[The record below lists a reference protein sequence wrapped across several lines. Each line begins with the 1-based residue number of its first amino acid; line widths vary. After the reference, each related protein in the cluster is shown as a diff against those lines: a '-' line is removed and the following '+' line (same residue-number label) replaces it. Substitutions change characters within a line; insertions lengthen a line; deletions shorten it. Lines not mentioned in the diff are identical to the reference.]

1 MVARRRKPAASQ
13 EVKPTPGE
21 LVQQKLPLPLPQ
33 QSPPPRPATPARRLW
48 LCVYLPDLPLEALS
62 NDSSAAVHAV
72 FTEEQGVR
80 QVLLASKAAQAAGI
94 GSGMSVNAALALQPQ
109 LQLFERRPE
118 REQRLIQQLAA
129 WAEQF
134 TSFVCIESACVLLL
148 EIAGSLRLFGG
159 LGELRQRITADLSYK
174 GLTSLL
180 AIAPT
185 PLAATWLAKSGR
197 RVCIQALQN
206 LTGALSPLTLQCLD
220 WPESVVD
227 SLQGMGIS
235 CIGDCLRLPRQG
247 FAKRFGS
254 ARLLQLD
261 RATGRLPDPR
271 SSFRTPERFCAEFE
285 LLHEQSDS
293 ELILNACEQLLQ
305 EMGCFLLAR
314 QLVVQ
319 RVQFSFF
326 ALQVPVTHLTLG
338 SAEAGRTVS
347 RWLELLRIRF
357 ERLTLAAP
365 VISIRLRGGRPSEL
379 EAENR
384 LLPFSKADRGGHTVS
399 PTHLVEQLLARIGD
413 EAVHG
418 INVIAEPRPQ
428 YAWEKMGAASG
439 FHAMD
444 MATPSQVPWNQG
456 LAPLL
461 FADLQKTSS
470 LLLRRPLWMLPDVEE
485 LPIVDGKPVYQGLLE
500 LLDGPERIETGW
512 WDDNGMA
519 RDYYVAMN
527 PRGVHLW
534 VYKNRGKPDQWF
546 LHGIFG

>member
-1 MVARRRKPAASQ
+1 MVVRRRKPAALQ
-13 EVKPTPGE
+13 EVTATPDE
-21 LVQQKLPLPLPQ
+21 LVQQRLSLPLPE
-33 QSPPPRPATPARRLW
+33 QSPPALSTIPARRLW
-48 LCVYLPDLPLEALS
+48 LCIHFPALPLEAL
-62 NDSSAAVHAV
+62 NGDSPSAAHAV
-72 FTEEQGVR
+72 FSGEQGVR

-94 GSGMSVNAALALQPQ
+94 APRMPVNAALALQPE
-109 LQLFERRPE
+109 LQLLERSPRK
-118 REQRLIQQLAA
+118 EQALIRQLAA

-159 LGELRQRITADLSYK
+159 LRELRQRITADLEHK
-174 GLTSLL
+174 GLTSSL

-185 PLAATWLAKSGR
+185 PLAATWLARSRR

-206 LTGALSPLTLQCLD
+206 LTGALSPLSLQCLD
-220 WPESVVD
+220 WPESVTD
-227 SLQGMGIS
+227 SLKGMGIS

-261 RATGRLPDPR
+261 RAMGRLPDPR
-271 SSFRTPERFCAEFE
+271 SNFRTPQRFCAEFE
-285 LLHEQSDS
+285 LSQEQSDG

-305 EMGCFLLAR
+305 EMSCFLLAR

-326 ALQVPVTHLTLG
+326 SLQAPVTHLIVG
-338 SAEAGRTVS
+338 SSEAGRAVC
-347 RWLELLRIRF
+347 RWLELLKIRF

-365 VISIRLRGGRPSEL
+365 VISIRLRGGRPAAL

-384 LLPFSKADRGGHTVS
+384 PLPFRKTDRGGQSIS
-399 PTHLVEQLLARIGD
+399 PAHLVEQLSARIGD
-413 EAVHG
+413 EAVHA
-418 INVIAEPRPQ
+418 INLVAEHRPQ
-428 YAWEKMGAASG
+428 YAWGRVGVKPG

-444 MATPSQVPWNQG
+444 MATPSQVPWNRG

-461 FADLQKTSS
+461 FADLQKTNS
-470 LLLRRPLWMLPDVEE
+470 LLLRRPLWMLPDLKK
-485 LPIVDGKPVYQGLLE
+485 LPVVDGKPVYQGVLE
-500 LLDGPERIETGW
+500 LLSGPERIETGW
-512 WDDNGMA
+512 WDDNGVA
-519 RDYYVAMN
+519 RDYYVAVN
-527 PRGVHLW
+527 SLGVHLW
-534 VYKNRGKPDQWF
+534 IYKNRGEKNQWF